1 MQGVILA
8 AGKGSRLHPI
18 TLRRSKA
25 MVPVLGKPLVERVME
40 DLYANGI
47 VDFVLVVSPSDRD
60 IVRYFRRESLLEA
73 DIRFVYQVERLG
85 MANAMMQAVP
95 LIQDD
100 FILSACD
107 NLTSVSDVG
116 RMLAA
121 LDSEPAPDAVLSL
134 MPVPRERISST
145 GIVELDGE
153 WVTRIVEKPTPEEA
167 PSNVSSLPLYCFRRA
182 FLDYLPLVEPS
193 PRGEYELQDAIQML
207 IKGKRLVRGVFV
219 ERRLTVTG
227 PADLLNI
234 NRVYLTQ
241 GNDKPQL
248 EAQTVGPNTHL
259 ITPLHIESDVVI
271 GPDCTIGPNVYIER
285 DCRIGAGAH
294 IRDALVLRGVE
305 VSAGAQVIDQV
316 LS

>member
-47 VDFVLVVSPSDRD
+47 KDFVLVVSPGDRD
-60 IVRYFRRESLLEA
+60 IVRYFRRESPLDA
-73 DIRFVYQVERLG
+73 DVRFVYQVERLG
-85 MANAMMQAVP
+85 MANAIMQAVP
-95 LIQDD
+95 LIEED
-100 FILSACD
+100 FCLSACD
-107 NLTSVSDVG
+107 NLTSVNDVG
-116 RMLAA
+116 RMIAA
-121 LDSEPAPDAVLSL
+121 WRAEPAPNAILSL
-134 MPVPRERISST
+134 MPVPRDRISST

-153 WVTRIVEKPTPEEA
+153 WITRIVEKPTPEEA

-182 FLDYLPLVEPS
+182 FLDYLPLVKPS

-207 IKGKRLVRGVFV
+207 IQDKGLVRGVFV
-219 ERRLTVTG
+219 EQRLTVTG

-234 NRVYLTQ
+234 NRLYLTQ

-259 ITPLHIESDVVI
+259 ITPLHIESGVVI

-285 DCRIGAGAH
+285 DCTIGTGAH
-294 IRDALVLRGVE
+294 IRDALILRDADVP
-305 VSAGAQVIDQV
+305 AGADIVDQV
-316 LS
+316 VS